1 MKRILLIIS
10 ILLGAM
16 SLSSQIAIG
25 DWRTHFSY
33 SSVTIVEEAPT
44 KIFGVSAG
52 ELFYYDK
59 SDGSSGSFNK
69 INGLSDSNIKQIA
82 YSSSED
88 LLVICYENGNVDL
101 LTGDG
106 VFNIPDI
113 KNKILSSDK
122 EANHIYI
129 EGREAYLSM
138 PFGVV
143 VLNLR
148 KGEVKDS
155 YLFPDEVK
163 ASVVDQ
169 GYLYVARTSGVYRGK
184 LSDNLLDIS
193 NWSLDVAYV
202 AEDLVS
208 FQGNLLAKVRGNGVY
223 VRRDG
228 SWNFLND
235 LHSYAKMKSVSDHL
249 VFVGGSSMVI
259 FEDLNSRFNLSI
271 SGVSDCSSIKSGELY
286 LAQGSK
292 GINSVERSSSGEW
305 SYIAQQIVMDGPSTN
320 NAFSMSVAK
329 DRMYVVG
336 GGRWGNNENIPAALF
351 YFDEDRWVN
360 VDVPYIDALRVTP
373 RDFIRV
379 IADPKDKSHVYV
391 ASWGEG
397 LYEFRDDEFVELY
410 NSELNNTSIQSI
422 FPGQS
427 IAKNYNR
434 IDGFAYDSKGNLFMT
449 NTEVPSAISVLK
461 ADGTWSA
468 LTYSQ
473 LANKGTIGEII
484 ITRSGLKWVVV
495 PRPLSQ
501 KGVFVF
507 DDQGT
512 IDVTS
517 DDKTRFFS
525 SFYDQDGKLFNP
537 VYFYCIVEDKDG
549 KLWIG
554 TELGPIVLNS
564 PSRAFDSNFT
574 ATRIKVPRNDGTNL
588 ADYLLE
594 YVPIKTIV
602 VDGGNRKW
610 FGTEGSGVYL
620 ISADGQET
628 IHHFTTENSIL
639 PSNNVIS
646 IAIHPTTGEVFFG
659 TDGGIVSFRADAT
672 EGASVYNNVYAFP
685 NPVRPGYE
693 GIVTVTGLV
702 AESTVKITDINN
714 NLMCEGTSTGGQ
726 FVWDQ
731 RDLRGDR
738 VGSGVYL
745 VYASSEN
752 SSGGVVSKIM
762 IVR

>member
-1 MKRILLIIS
+1 MKRIVF
-10 ILLGAM
+10 ILTILFVSL

-25 DWRTHFSY
+25 EWRTHFSY
-33 SSVTIVEEAPT
+33 NSVTIVEESPT
-44 KIFGVSAG
+44 KIFGVSSG

-69 INGLSDSNIKQIA
+69 INGLSDSNIIQIS

-88 LLVICYENGNVDL
+88 MLVICYQNGNVDL

-106 VFNIPDI
+106 VYNIPDI
-113 KNKILSSDK
+113 KNKIISSDK
-122 EANHIYI
+122 RINQIYI
-129 EGREAYLSM
+129 DGHEAYLSL

-169 GYLYVARTSGVYRGK
+169 GYLYVARASGIFRGK

-193 NWSLDVAYV
+193 NWSQDVSYV

-223 VRRDG
+223 IRRDD
-228 SWNFLND
+228 SWSFLND
-235 LHSYAKMKSVSDHL
+235 LHSYNKMKSIGGQL
-249 VFVGGSSMVI
+249 LFVGGSSVVI
-259 FEDLNSRFNLSI
+259 FENLSSRFNISV
-271 SGVSDCSSIKSGELY
+271 SGVSDCTSLRGGDIY
-286 LAQGSK
+286 LAQGAQ
-292 GINSVERSSSGEW
+292 GINSLERSSSGEW
-305 SYIAQQIVMDGPSTN
+305 SYVAQNIAIDGPSTN

-329 DRMYVVG
+329 DRIYVVG
-336 GGRWGNNENIPAALF
+336 GGRWGNNENRPAAIF
-351 YFDEDRWVN
+351 YFEDDRWFN
-360 VDVPYIDALRVTP
+360 IDVPYNEAIKYTP

-379 IADPKDKSHVYV
+379 IADPKDKSHIYV

-397 LYEFRDDEFVELY
+397 LYEFRDDQFVELY
-410 NSELNNTSIQSI
+410 NSELNNTTIQSI
-422 FPGQS
+422 FQGQS

-434 IDGFAYDSKGNLFMT
+434 IDGFAFDSKGNLYMT
-449 NTEVPSAISVLK
+449 NTEVGSAISVLQ
-461 ADGTWSA
+461 ADGKWSA
-468 LTYSQ
+468 LTFSQ
-473 LANKGTIGEII
+473 LANKGTVGEII
-484 ITRSGLKWVVV
+484 ISRGGLKWVVV

-501 KGVFVF
+501 KGIFVF
-507 DDQGT
+507 DDNGT
-512 IDVTS
+512 FDVAS

-537 VYFYCIVEDKDG
+537 VYFYCIAEDHDG

-564 PSRAFDSNFT
+564 PSRAFDSSFN

-610 FGTEGSGVYL
+610 FGTEGSGAYL
-620 ISADGQET
+620 ISEDGQET
-628 IHHFTTENSIL
+628 IHHFTTDNSIL

-646 IAIHPTTGEVFFG
+646 IAIHPTSGEVFFG
-659 TDGGIVSFRADAT
+659 TDAGIVSYRAEAT
-672 EGASVYNNVYAFP
+672 EGASAYSDVYAFP
-685 NPVRPGYE
+685 NPVRPGYD
-693 GIVTVTGLV
+693 GIVTVTGLLS
-702 AESTVKITDINN
+702 ESTVKITDVNN
-714 NLMCEGTSTGGQ
+714 NLMCEGTSIGGQ
-726 FVWDQ
+726 FVWNQ
-731 RDLRGDR
+731 RDLRGER
-738 VGSGVYL
+738 VGSGIYL
-745 VYASSEN
+745 VYASKEG
-752 SSGGVVSKIM
+752 SSGGAVCKIM